1 MANAAGLG
9 FSFSCDSHHPLRS
22 ELFSSPVPR
31 ITALLHTTNDARR
44 IGRALDSLRCCDE
57 LLVIDH
63 GSRDATQRIA
73 REHGARVEV
82 SSSQSDH
89 DSGAGRA
96 AHDWVLCLLPG
107 EALSESLEAT
117 LLEWKQEDPGEAAA
131 YALALRQETVNGW
144 LHCGAEARLVDR
156 SKIRWSGA
164 LPPNTADALSLC
176 GDLLRFR
183 DPE

>member
-1 MANAAGLG
+1 M
-9 FSFSCDSHHPLRS
+9 
-22 ELFSSPVPR
+22 PR
-31 ITALLHTTNDARR
+31 LTALLHTANDGRR

-63 GSRDATQRIA
+63 GSLDDTCRIA
-73 REHGARVEV
+73 RQHGARVEPA
-82 SSSQSDH
+82 SSAA
-89 DSGAGRA
+89 DSGAGHA
-96 AHDWVLCLLPG
+96 AHDWVLCLLPS

-117 LLEWKQEDPGEAAA
+117 LLEWKQEDPGDAAA

-144 LHCGAEARLVDR
+144 QHCAPQVRLVDR
-156 SKIRWSGA
+156 RKVGWSGA
-164 LPPNTADALSLC
+164 LPPTTPDALSLC

>member
-1 MANAAGLG
+1 
-9 FSFSCDSHHPLRS
+9 
-22 ELFSSPVPR
+22 VPR

-44 IGRALDSLRCCDE
+44 LGRALDSLRCCDE

-63 GSRDATQRIA
+63 DSSDATRKIA

-82 SSSQSDH
+82 ATSPGDPSC
-89 DSGAGRA
+89 AALA
-96 AHDWVLCLLPG
+96 AHDWILCLLPA

-117 LLEWKQEDPGEAAA
+117 LLEWKEEEPGEATA
-131 YALALRQETVNGW
+131 YAFALRQETVNGW
-144 LHCGAEARLVDR
+144 QHCGPEVRLVDR
-156 SKIRWSGA
+156 RQSSWAGA
-164 LPPNTADALSLC
+164 LPPQREDALSLC

>member
-1 MANAAGLG
+1 M
-9 FSFSCDSHHPLRS
+9 
-22 ELFSSPVPR
+22 PR
-31 ITALLHTTNDARR
+31 LTALLHTANDARR

-57 LLVIDH
+57 LLVVDH
-63 GSRDATQRIA
+63 GSSDATRRIA
-73 REHGARVEV
+73 REHGARVEAA
-82 SSSQSDH
+82 SSPSDD

-96 AHDWVLCLLPG
+96 AHDWILCLRPG

-117 LLEWKQEDPGEAAA
+117 LLEWKQEEPGEAAA

-144 LHCGAEARLVDR
+144 QHCGPEVRLVDR
-156 SKIRWSGA
+156 SKLGWSGA
-164 LPPNTADALSLC
+164 LPPHRDDALSLC

>member
-1 MANAAGLG
+1 
-9 FSFSCDSHHPLRS
+9 
-22 ELFSSPVPR
+22 VPR
-31 ITALLHTTNDARR
+31 LTALLHATNDARR

-57 LLVIDH
+57 LLVLDH
-63 GSRDATQRIA
+63 SSRDATLRIA
-73 REHGARVEV
+73 RQHGARVEPA
-82 SSSQSDH
+82 SSAT

-96 AHDWVLCLLPG
+96 AHDWVLCLLPS

-117 LLEWKQEDPGEAAA
+117 LLEWKQEDPGDAVA

-144 LHCGAEARLVDR
+144 QHGAPQVRLVHR
-156 SKIRWSGA
+156 HKVGWTGA
-164 LPPNTADALSLC
+164 LPPHRDDALPLC